1 MNINLIVIIKIIYK
15 YVINLRS
22 FIKNVKFSNYYCN
35 K

>member
-22 FIKNVKFSNYYCN
+22 FIKNVKFS
-35 K
+35 KLLL